1 MIKEKKLAEV
11 MVLFLILSSS
21 FICFLPPAYAQDS
34 VRVIPSLGKGP
45 YEVIIFTDYYC
56 PPCRRIDA
64 QAEGLF
70 KELVATDK
78 VKLTFVDVPF
88 NPATPIYAK
97 YYLYAVNKSS
107 GIGDALHVRNVLFEA
122 AQGRHIQ
129 DEKTLLAFLKEK
141 KISWSPMNEK
151 SIFPLLSAVI
161 KEHKIDATPTCV
173 IKYSPADVKKYVGT
187 DEIWDGLTKLKLY
200 LTTGRR

>member
-1 MIKEKKLAEV
+1 
-11 MVLFLILSSS
+11 MVFFLILSS
-21 FICFLPPAYAQDS
+21 FFTCFLPAAYAQDS
-34 VRVIPSLGKGP
+34 ARVIPSLGKGP

-97 YYLYAVNKSS
+97 YYLYAVNKSP
-107 GIGDALHVRNVLFEA
+107 GIGNVLRVRQVLFEA

-129 DEKTLLAFLKEK
+129 DEKALQAFLIEK
-141 KISWSPMNEK
+141 KISWSPMNER

-173 IKYSPADVKKYVGT
+173 IKYSPADVKNICCT

>member
-1 MIKEKKLAEV
+1 
-11 MVLFLILSSS
+11 MVS
-21 FICFLPPAYAQDS
+21 FSPSAFAQGN
-34 VRVIPSLGKGP
+34 VPSLGQGS
-45 YEVIIFTDYYC
+45 YEVIIFSDYFC
-56 PPCRRIDA
+56 PPCKRIDTK
-64 QAEGLF
+64 AESLM
-70 KELVATDK
+70 KELLKTGK

-97 YYLYAVNKSS
+97 YYLYAVNKSPVIS
-107 GIGDALHVRNVLFEA
+107 NVLHVRRILFEA
-122 AQGRHIQ
+122 AQSRHIQ
-129 DEKTLLAFLKEK
+129 DEKALLAFLIEK
-141 KISWSPMNEK
+141 KVAGSPMNER

-173 IKYSPADVKKYVGT
+173 IKYSPADVRKYVGT